1 MSRNRNESSA
11 APLVEEGAA
20 FMRSMGLGVS
30 AAAESRAS
38 GPREAAAPVP
48 ERLEVVVIGAGQ
60 AGLSVGY
67 FLARHGVPFV
77 ILDANARVGDSWRS
91 RWDSLRLFTAA
102 RYDGLVGMPFP
113 APALSFPTKD
123 AMADY
128 LEAYAK
134 RFALPVRSSVRVDR
148 LFREGDRYVV
158 VAGDRRFEAAHVV
171 VAMATYQRPRVPEFA
186 RQLDPGIV
194 QLHSSEYKNPS
205 QLRPGGVLIAG
216 AGNSGAEIA
225 LDTCR
230 DHRTWVAGRDTGH
243 VPFRIDGPVARL
255 FLVPFVLRFVFHRI
269 LTVGTAIGRKARESV
284 LSKGGPLIRTRP
296 AELKAAGIERVP
308 RVAGVRDGKPLL
320 EDGQV
325 LEAANVVWCTGFHP
339 GFSWID
345 LPVLDETGEPR
356 HESGVVSG
364 EPGLYFVGLHFLH
377 AFSSTMI
384 HGIARDAQ
392 RIVDAIMSRRSG

>member
-38 GPREAAAPVP
+38 GPREAAAPEP
-48 ERLEVVVIGAGQ
+48 ERVEVVVIGAGQ

-134 RFALPVRSSVRVDR
+134 RFALPVRSDVRVDR

-205 QLRPGGVLIAG
+205 QLKPGGVLIAG

-225 LDTCR
+225 LDTCK

-269 LTVGTAIGRKARESV
+269 LTVRTPIGRKARESV

-320 EDGQV
+320 ADGQV
-325 LEAANVVWCTGFHP
+325 LDAANVVWCTGFHP
-339 GFSWID
+339 GFSWIE

-392 RIVDAIMSRRSG
+392 RIVDTIVSRRSG

>member
-1 MSRNRNESSA
+1 MSRSRTESSSE
-11 APLVEEGAA
+11 PVVEEGAA

-30 AAAESRAS
+30 AAGTSRTPE
-38 GPREAAAPVP
+38 PREGAASVP
-48 ERLEVVVIGAGQ
+48 EQVEVVVIGAGQ

-102 RYDGLVGMPFP
+102 RYDGLIGMPFP

-123 AMADY
+123 EMADY

-134 RFALPVRSSVRVDR
+134 RFALPVRSNVRVER

-158 VAGDRRFEAAHVV
+158 EAGDRRFEAAHVV

-186 RQLDPGIV
+186 GQLDPGIV
-194 QLHSSEYKNPS
+194 QIHSSHYKNPS
-205 QLRPGGVLIAG
+205 QLKPGGVLIAG

-225 LDTCR
+225 LDACK

-269 LTVGTAIGRKARESV
+269 LTVRTPIGRKARESV

-296 AELKAAGIERVP
+296 TELKAAGIERVA
-308 RVAGVRDGKPLL
+308 RVAGVREGKPLL

-325 LEAANVVWCTGFHP
+325 LDAANVVWCTGFHP

-384 HGIARDAQ
+384 HGVARDAE
-392 RIVDAIMSRRSG
+392 RIVDAIVSRRSG